1 MNQRVVVIVLV
12 ALFAS
17 CFVGSG
23 AVATLALIGK
33 VVDASDLREKPEPIT
48 SSPEPDEATGP
59 PAVTPAPDDALA
71 TAEPSQDEE
80 LLPPDDEEAAAFEPP
95 FLGSGELAVFH
106 VEKAKV
112 DPWVA
117 LQKAAR
123 GTKLKVFKGAAPQ
136 TADPPYLEFKDLLTD
151 DYAVIAGETLEN
163 GRGLTPAVKKALPG
177 AKRVTVVD
185 FVLPLEGTPMLE
197 VSKVMAAFA
206 KATGGVLWD
215 EEAQEYLSQDAW
227 KTRRIDS
234 WEKTVPH
241 VSLNFT
247 VFVSTV
253 EKGLSLKSAG
263 MKHFGLPELEL
274 NHVARSSRDS
284 AVSLLNATAQLLV
297 EQQGELAP
305 GPLQVSLEAMR
316 HVQHRKNLEEKRLKN
331 AKGVVDVVLEPSADK
346 KVSRLTITFPG
357 DGAPTEL
364 VESAIATFFG
374 SADRVDQVNH
384 DEELTALSKVQLDL
398 YKAIIKKRFRKGL
411 QYGEVLLVKAPF
423 ETSAGGNEWM
433 WVEVTKLGAG
443 GKIEGLLANDP
454 DDVPELVSGSEV
466 VVLEDQL
473 FDWMLQQA
481 DGGVMGNETGKVMQK
496 RLGKE

>member
-12 ALFAS
+12 ALFAT

-23 AVATLALIGK
+23 AVATLALVGR
-33 VVDASDLREKPEPIT
+33 VVEGGRSKPEPIT
-48 SSPEPDEATGP
+48 SSPEPDEDTAP
-59 PAVTPAPDDALA
+59 PAVTPEPDEELA

-80 LLPPDDEEAAAFEPP
+80 LLPPDDEEAAEFEPP
-95 FLGSGELAVFH
+95 FFGSGELAVFH
-106 VEKAKV
+106 VEKSKV
-112 DPWVA
+112 DPWGA
-117 LQKAAR
+117 LQKAAK
-123 GTKLKVFKGAAPQ
+123 GTRLKVFKGAAPA
-136 TADPPYLEFKDLLTD
+136 TAEPPYLEFKDLLTD

-163 GRGLTPAVKKALPG
+163 GRGLTPAVKKALPN

-185 FVLPLEGTPMLE
+185 FVLPRQGASMLE

-206 KATGGVLWD
+206 KTTGGVLWD

-241 VSLNFT
+241 VSMNFT

-253 EKGLSLKSAG
+253 EKGVTLKSAG
-263 MKHFGLPELEL
+263 MKHFGLPELQL
-274 NHVARSSRDS
+274 DNVARSSRDA
-284 AVSLLNATAQLLV
+284 AVSLLNATAQILA
-297 EQQGELAP
+297 EQHEEIGP
-305 GPLQVSLEAMR
+305 GPLQVSLASMR
-316 HVQHRKNLEEKRLKN
+316 HAQHRKNLEEKRFES
-331 AKGVVDVVLEPSADK
+331 AKGVVDVVLAPSGDQ
-346 KVSRLTITFPG
+346 KVPRLTITFPG
-357 DGAPTEL
+357 LGAPTEL
-364 VESAIATFFG
+364 VEAGIAEFFG

-384 DEELTALSKVQLDL
+384 DEELTALSKAQLEI
-398 YKAIIKKRFRKGL
+398 YKSSIKKRFRKGL

-433 WVEVTKLGAG
+433 WVEVTRLGAG

-466 VVLEDQL
+466 VVEEAEL

-496 RLGKE
+496 RLAK

>member
-1 MNQRVVVIVLV
+1 MNQRVVVIALV
-12 ALFAS
+12 ALFAI

-33 VVDASDLREKPEPIT
+33 VVDGGRDKPERKT
-48 SSPEPDEATGP
+48 SSPEPDETTTP
-59 PAVTPAPDDALA
+59 PAITPL
-71 TAEPSQDEE
+71 EVDEE
-80 LLPPDDEEAAAFEPP
+80 LLPPDDAEAEFEPP
-95 FLGSGELAVFH
+95 FFGSGELAVFH

-112 DPWVA
+112 APWAA

-123 GTKLKVFKGAAPQ
+123 GTKVKVFKGAAPE

-151 DYAVIAGETLEN
+151 DYAVIEGETLEN

-185 FVLPLEGTPMLE
+185 FVLPLEGNPMLE
-197 VSKVMAAFA
+197 VSQVMAAFA

-253 EKGLSLKSAG
+253 EKGVTLKSAG

-274 NHVARSSRDS
+274 DNVARASRDS

-297 EQQGELAP
+297 EQQEQVGP
-305 GPLQVSLEAMR
+305 GPLKVSLKAMR
-316 HVQHRKNLEEKRLKN
+316 HAQHRKNLEEKSLEN
-331 AKGVVDVVLEPSADK
+331 AQGVVDVVLVPSADQ
-346 KVSRLTITFPG
+346 KVPRLTITFPG
-357 DGAPTEL
+357 TGAPTEL
-364 VESAIATFFG
+364 VESAIAALFG

-384 DEELTALSKVQLDL
+384 DEELTALSKAQLEL
-398 YKAIIKKRFRKGL
+398 YKATIKKRFRKGL

-443 GKIEGLLANDP
+443 GKVEGLLANDP

-466 VVLEDQL
+466 VVEEAEL

-481 DGGVMGNETGKVMQK
+481 DGGTIGNETGKVMQK
-496 RLGKE
+496 RLSQP